1 MFKNF
6 LHKKGFI
13 AIEALLAVSVLVMFF
28 VAFIGV
34 AVFNRQSYENS
45 SDRAT
50 AITLAEEGV
59 EAVRNIRD
67 SDFTLLSS
75 GSYGLIEQNNK
86 WGLSGSFDVTGKF
99 TRRIEISSVSA
110 DKLKVTVSVDWNEMG
125 NKKNFSLVSYLTNW
139 K

>member
-1 MFKNF
+1 MFKIF
-6 LHKKGFI
+6 SHQKGFI
-13 AIEALLAVSVLVMFF
+13 AIEALLAVSILVMFF

-50 AITLAEEGV
+50 AVMLAEEGV

-67 SDFTLLSS
+67 GDFSLLSS
-75 GSYGLIEQNNK
+75 GSYGLIEQDNK
-86 WGLSGSFDVTGKF
+86 WELSGSFDTTGKF
-99 TRRIEISSVSA
+99 IRKIEISSVSA
-110 DKLKVTVSVDWNEMG
+110 DKLKIVVSVDWNEMG